1 MQDIMLDLETL
12 GTEPNAVIM
21 SIGMVAFDAANNK
34 LGPEFYTP
42 VSVLSSIAE
51 GFRYSDSTL
60 NWWERQTPAA
70 RAVLADALTTAIT
83 PRAASNGVREYLQ
96 QFSPDVRVWGNGAA
110 FDNELLRGYLRK
122 YYPVPMWKFWND
134 RCYRTLNALMA
145 ARVEK
150 TDPLAARVG
159 TYHNALDDAK
169 TQALRAMQ
177 MLRAAEAEGL
187 PL

>member
-12 GTEPNAVIM
+12 GTEPNAIIL
-21 SIGMVAFDAANNK
+21 SIGMVAFDYQNNK

-42 VSVLSSIAE
+42 ISVLGSVAA
-51 GFRYSDSTL
+51 GYQYSDSTL
-60 NWWERQTPAA
+60 IWWERQTPVA
-70 RAVLADALTTAIT
+70 RGVLAEALTTAIT
-83 PRAASNGVREYLQ
+83 PYAACNSVREYLQ

-122 YYPVPMWKFWND
+122 HYPVPLWKFWND

-150 TDPLAARVG
+150 TDPLASRVG
-159 TYHNALDDAK
+159 THHNALDDAK

-177 MLRAAEAEGL
+177 MLRLMEAEGL